1 MSLSALDSLSALS
14 HETPDHP
21 PRQFAPIRQEALDA
35 PESGIVEV
43 FNYGRT
49 RQGLIPLWAGE
60 GDMPTPSFIT
70 DEATRSLAA
79 GEHFY
84 TYQRGIPELRQAI
97 AGYMSRLYERPL
109 DVERFNVTIGGMHA
123 LQMAVR
129 IAAGVGDEVIIPS
142 PAWPNFVGTVKVAGA
157 TPVEVAMTLDPA
169 KAAGGWY
176 LDLEKL
182 AASVTPRTRAI
193 IINSP
198 SNPTGWTATREELSF
213 VLDLSR
219 RHGLWIIADEIY
231 GRFVFDGSVRAP
243 SFHDIMDAEDR
254 VLFVQTF
261 SKNWAMTGWRLGW
274 LECHPSLGQVVEN
287 LMQYSCS
294 GVAPFVQRAGVAA
307 IERGEGFVAHQLAR
321 VTQNR
326 TIVCDGLGA
335 LPGISFAAPAGA
347 FYLFFSVAGETD
359 TRKLALRLVDEANV
373 GLAPGTGFGPGGAD
387 YLRLCFAR
395 RGDDLV
401 EATRRLAGVL
411 APA

>member
-1 MSLSALDSLSALS
+1 MIALS
-14 HETPDHP
+14 PSAADMPGQPAAAAEP
-21 PRQFAPIRQEALDA
+21 APAAQARREALDA
-35 PESGIVEV
+35 PDSGIVEV

-70 DEATRSLAA
+70 EEATRSLVA

-84 TYQRGIPELRQAI
+84 TYQRGIPDLRQAI
-97 AGYMSRLYERPL
+97 AGYMSRLYGRPL

-129 IAAGVGDEVIIPS
+129 IAAGVGDEVVIPS
-142 PAWPNFVGTVKVAGA
+142 PAWPNFVGAVTVGGA
-157 TPVEVAMTLDPA
+157 VPVEVPMTLDPA
-169 KAAGGWY
+169 KGGWQ
-176 LDLEKL
+176 LDLDQL
-182 AASVTPRTRAI
+182 AAAVTPRTRAI

-198 SNPTGWTATREELSF
+198 SNPTGWTATRDELAS
-213 VLDLSR
+213 VLTLAR

-231 GRFVFDGSVRAP
+231 GRFVFDGSPRAP
-243 SFHDIMDAEDR
+243 SFHDVMDEEDR
-254 VLFVQTF
+254 ILFVQTF

-294 GVAPFVQRAGVAA
+294 GVAPFIQRAGVAA
-307 IERGEGFVAHQLAR
+307 IERGEGFVAHQVAKI
-321 VTQNR
+321 TENR
-326 TIVCDGLGA
+326 ALVCKAFAA
-335 LPGISFAAPAGA
+335 LPGVSFAPPAGA

-359 TRKLALRLVDEANV
+359 TRQLALRLVDEANV
-373 GLAPGTGFGPGGAD
+373 GLAPGTGFGAGGAD
-387 YLRLCFAR
+387 YMRLCFAR

-411 APA
+411 GKA